1 MNWIKVYGFFCLFV
15 FPNLVCTQFD
25 MPYFFSTTDR
35 ITESLRLEKSSMIIQ
50 YSHSPITN
58 ISPSNQYISVYARN
72 VEVPHENKD
81 CQLCNLCQQF
91 LEHLICLFIL
101 DKWSITALHQD
112 ISLVGPPPDPYP

>member
-1 MNWIKVYGFFCLFV
+1 MNWIKVYGFFFFFF

-35 ITESLRLEKSSMIIQ
+35 ITESLRLEK
-50 YSHSPITN
+50 
-58 ISPSNQYISVYARN
+58 YISVYARK